1 MIDLVHAFRLYD
13 SAWPRLLHE
22 HSDDK
27 ILAMERQ
34 GLVFVFNF
42 HPDRSR
48 TDYKIDAPPG
58 KYRMVLNSDDIKF
71 GGYGR
76 LALEQI
82 HFTAFDKGGV
92 ELRNTLSLYLP
103 SRTGIVLQHLD

>member
-1 MIDLVHAFRLYD
+1 
-13 SAWPRLLHE
+13 
-22 HSDDK
+22 
-27 ILAMERQ
+27 
-34 GLVFVFNF
+34 
-42 HPDRSR
+42 
-48 TDYKIDAPPG
+48 
-58 KYRMVLNSDDIKF
+58 MVLNSDDINF